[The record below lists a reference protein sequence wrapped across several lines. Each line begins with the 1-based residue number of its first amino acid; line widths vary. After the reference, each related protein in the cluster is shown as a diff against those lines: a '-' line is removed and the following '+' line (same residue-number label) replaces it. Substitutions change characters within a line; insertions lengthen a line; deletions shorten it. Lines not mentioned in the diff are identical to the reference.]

1 MPPFFSTKIRYSIR
15 IASTNTERY
24 EMSAKTAKVR
34 KSGCTTSGAIP
45 TQVLNA
51 DHLPDSTLMPLPAV
65 ENLFGISGNTVWRWS
80 RTGILKPIRIG
91 HTTRWR
97 LGELRAT
104 ILDGAKLESR
114 KKTRP
119 PRKTIVKATPSQSAS
134 LNQDAG
140 GNHALS

>member
-1 MPPFFSTKIRYSIR
+1 MSPTAKNKTR
-15 IASTNTERY
+15 IAGFSC
-24 EMSAKTAKVR
+24 KGK
-34 KSGCTTSGAIP
+34 IP
-45 TQVLNA
+45 NQVINA
-51 DHLPDSTLMPLPAV
+51 DILPDSTLMPLPAV

-119 PRKTIVKATPSQSAS
+119 PRKAIVKATPSQSAS

-140 GNHALS
+140 GNHAAS

>member
-1 MPPFFSTKIRYSIR
+1 
-15 IASTNTERY
+15 
-24 EMSAKTAKVR
+24 MSAKTAKVR
-34 KSGCTTSGAIP
+34 KSGCTNSGAIP

-104 ILDGAKLESR
+104 IREGGARTDNSVKPAAPAKTPAKNAIPQHLQKPAPVAAALREMHPLGASR
-114 KKTRP
+114 QRG
-119 PRKTIVKATPSQSAS
+119 AT
-134 LNQDAG
+134 
-140 GNHALS
+140 